1 MRSTGLGH
9 RVVRVAA
16 LLGLLATV
24 AVAPARAW
32 DVDGGARSLDLER
45 FHESF
50 SLGAY
55 PYPRHSA
62 KPLGTLGFDI
72 WADVS
77 GTPDF
82 DSDAGPA
89 LDGDV
94 PGGYLAIYRVG
105 ARKGLPFGIDL
116 GASWGKVVDTDVDL
130 LSGEVSWAILDGGV
144 ATPALGLR
152 GTYSRSSGSD
162 VYSLEQAG
170 LEAEISKGFAVL
182 TPYAG
187 AGFVWSQ
194 GTFERTG
201 PTGASAGSSTYDSTR
216 AIVYGGVIVNL
227 LVPKIAFEV
236 EKGDTVQGAIRVSF
250 GL

>member
-1 MRSTGLGH
+1 MRSTRSRG
-9 RVVRVAA
+9 RVARIA
-16 LLGLLATV
+16 MLVSAAGLLGLV
-24 AVAPARAW
+24 AAGPARAW
-32 DVDGGARSLDLER
+32 DVDDGARGIDLER

-55 PYPRHSA
+55 PFPRHSA
-62 KPLGTLGFDI
+62 KPLGTLGFDV
-72 WADVS
+72 WGDAS

-89 LDGDV
+89 VDGDV

-105 ARKGLPFGIDL
+105 ARKGLPGGFDL
-116 GASWGKVVDTDVDL
+116 GASYGKVVDSDLEL
-130 LSGEVSWAILDGGV
+130 LSGEISWAILDGGL

-152 GTYSRSSGSD
+152 GTYTKSSGSD

-170 LEAEISKGFAVL
+170 LEVEISKGFAVL

-187 AGFVWSQ
+187 AGLVWSQ
-194 GTFERTG
+194 GTFDRRRVGLGTDTFEPTRTV
-201 PTGASAGSSTYDSTR
+201 
-216 AIVYGGVIVNL
+216 VYGGVILNL

-236 EKGDTVQGAIRVSF
+236 EKADTVQGAIRVSF